1 MVKSTRISFGGTAG
15 IVTSMALLVGLDA
28 AHAGKASV
36 IGALL
41 IVAVAD
47 NLTDSLSVQ
56 MYQESERRE
65 RKEAI
70 LGTLTNFATR
80 FLVCLSFVGIVALFW
95 KHAVAAGIMWGIALL
110 SVMSYMLARGR
121 SVSVFVE
128 IAKHLGIAAI
138 VIMASEGIG
147 QWITV
152 HIA

>member
-41 IVAVAD
+41 IIAVAD

-70 LGTLTNFATR
+70 LGTRTNFATR
-80 FLVCLSFVGIVALFW
+80 FLVCLTFVGIVALFW
-95 KHAVAAGIMWGIALL
+95 KHAVAAGIVWGMALL
-110 SVMSYMLARGR
+110 SAMSYILARGR
-121 SVSVFVE
+121 SVSVLPE
-128 IAKHLGIAAI
+128 IAKHVGVALLVI
-138 VIMASEGIG
+138 VVSEGIG

-152 HIA
+152 HVT

>member
-1 MVKSTRISFGGTAG
+1 MLKPTRVSFGGTAG

-41 IVAVAD
+41 IIAVAD

-65 RKEAI
+65 RQEAI

-80 FLVCLSFVGIVALFW
+80 FLVCLTFVGIVALFW

-110 SVMSYMLARGR
+110 SIMSYMIARGR

-147 QWITV
+147 HWITAHV
-152 HIA
+152 A